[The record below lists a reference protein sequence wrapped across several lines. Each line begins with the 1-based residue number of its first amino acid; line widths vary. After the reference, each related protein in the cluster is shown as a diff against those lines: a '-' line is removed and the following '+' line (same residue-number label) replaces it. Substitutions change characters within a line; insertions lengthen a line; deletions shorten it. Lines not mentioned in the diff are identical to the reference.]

1 MKHFNQEGTLSCGQS
16 FCQKCLMWSL
26 VEDDQLCPCPECR
39 RILKINSLEHCL
51 SEETPDDDD
60 YICQNFQELTDAHG
74 LGELINDCVPGEDE
88 GESISEDMAA
98 LKDHHHVCDCVPGE
112 DEGEHI
118 YENGASLID
127 QQRICYC
134 VPGEDEGESISED
147 MAALK
152 DHHHVCDC
160 VPGEDEGE
168 HIYEN
173 VASLIDQ
180 QPLKKGMT
188 EDEKRNC
195 CLLEIHLTEGK
206 YYETLKDIEKN
217 CMNPLKLLLS
227 PLERTAIFINLEELI
242 KVQESFLRAIDASV
256 MAGGSSLAKVFL
268 EFKEQLL
275 VYVEYCSN
283 MESAQKTLSH
293 LLANREDLRQK
304 VKECSLK
311 VHHGHFTLQDLLVVP
326 MQRILKYHLLLKEL
340 LKHSADPEERQQLQ
354 HALEAMQDLAMHIN
368 EVKRDKEIL
377 KKISEFQSSI
387 ENLQVKLVEFGK
399 PKIHGELKVRCISGN
414 HNKQDRCLFLFD
426 KVVLVCKRK
435 GTQYKLQEMLDLLFH
450 QMTDDP
456 VNNKDPRKWSYGFSL
471 IHLQGKQGFQIFC
484 KTEDMKRKWMEQ
496 FERAMSN
503 LKPEKANANHHNFQ
517 MNTFDKTTNCEA
529 CKMFLKGTFYQGYLC
544 TKCGVGAHKDCLEA
558 FPSCNIRS
566 PEYLDTLSM
575 RPLKKGM
582 TEDEKRN
589 CCLLEIHLTEGKY
602 YETLK
607 DIEKNCMNPLKLLL
621 SPLER
626 TAIFINLEE
635 LIKVQESFL
644 RAIDA
649 SVMAG
654 GSSLAKVFLE
664 FKEQLLVYVEYC
676 SNMES
681 AQKTLSHL
689 LANREDLRQK
699 VKECSLKVH
708 HGHFTLQDLLAVP
721 MQRILKY
728 HLLLKELLKHSADPE
743 ERQQLQQA
751 LEAMQD
757 LAMHINEVKRDKEIL
772 KKISEFQSSIENLQV
787 KLVEFGKPKIHGE
800 LKVRC
805 ISGNHN
811 KQDRCLFLFDKV
823 VLVCKR
829 KGTKYKL
836 QEMLDLLFHKM
847 TDDPVNN
854 KDPRK
859 WSYGFSLIHLQG
871 KQGFQIFCK
880 TEDMKRKWMEQFERA
895 MSNLKPE
902 KANANH
908 HNFQMNTFDK
918 TTNCEACKMFLKGTF
933 CQGYLCTKCGV
944 GAHKDCLEAFPS
956 CNIRSPEYLDT
967 LSMRVLPKLGTVQ
980 SYHDIPSPPGKSGL
994 TCQGGDVFE
1003 LLRGPPD
1010 SQWEEGRLMQ
1020 TQESGSFPSSSVKP
1034 WSVRARLQAVGSYLE
1049 KQTIQDSL
1057 AFLAISS
1064 KWDILNQRK
1073 TRVMVKKANSFY
1085 VTESKMFES
1094 LLDLLEYYQCH
1105 SLKEDSEDLD
1115 TTLESPYKFPLHS
1128 CSKAS
1133 TWSRGYNP
1141 HVIGMTL
1148 AINNFA
1154 ARDLSELPL

>member
-1 MKHFNQEGTLSCGQS
+1 
-16 FCQKCLMWSL
+16 
-26 VEDDQLCPCPECR
+26 
-39 RILKINSLEHCL
+39 
-51 SEETPDDDD
+51 
-60 YICQNFQELTDAHG
+60 
-74 LGELINDCVPGEDE
+74 
-88 GESISEDMAA
+88 
-98 LKDHHHVCDCVPGE
+98 
-112 DEGEHI
+112 
-118 YENGASLID
+118 
-127 QQRICYC
+127 
-134 VPGEDEGESISED
+134 D

-180 QPLKKGMT
+180 Q
-188 EDEKRNC
+188 
-195 CLLEIHLTEGK
+195 
-206 YYETLKDIEKN
+206 
-217 CMNPLKLLLS
+217 
-227 PLERTAIFINLEELI
+227 
-242 KVQESFLRAIDASV
+242 
-256 MAGGSSLAKVFL
+256 
-268 EFKEQLL
+268 
-275 VYVEYCSN
+275 
-283 MESAQKTLSH
+283 
-293 LLANREDLRQK
+293 
-304 VKECSLK
+304 
-311 VHHGHFTLQDLLVVP
+311 
-326 MQRILKYHLLLKEL
+326 
-340 LKHSADPEERQQLQ
+340 
-354 HALEAMQDLAMHIN
+354 
-368 EVKRDKEIL
+368 
-377 KKISEFQSSI
+377 
-387 ENLQVKLVEFGK
+387 
-399 PKIHGELKVRCISGN
+399 
-414 HNKQDRCLFLFD
+414 
-426 KVVLVCKRK
+426 
-435 GTQYKLQEMLDLLFH
+435 
-450 QMTDDP
+450 
-456 VNNKDPRKWSYGFSL
+456 
-471 IHLQGKQGFQIFC
+471 
-484 KTEDMKRKWMEQ
+484 
-496 FERAMSN
+496 
-503 LKPEKANANHHNFQ
+503 
-517 MNTFDKTTNCEA
+517 
-529 CKMFLKGTFYQGYLC
+529 
-544 TKCGVGAHKDCLEA
+544 
-558 FPSCNIRS
+558 
-566 PEYLDTLSM
+566 
-575 RPLKKGM
+575 PLKKGM

-1057 AFLAISS
+1057 ALPFKYEMKHI
-1064 KWDILNQRK
+1064 K
-1073 TRVMVKKANSFY
+1073 VVKKANSFY